1 MAKMSHEERTKCTDA
16 FFMECIELQRT
27 KGKDYTT
34 EGDAFQDLRH
44 EAEAMGITPEKVL
57 WISMNKHYKAVRN
70 FCRCGQTQSEPIR
83 GRLKD
88 LANYVSLMAVLIEDE
103 AQPSNA

>member
-1 MAKMSHEERTKCTDA
+1 MAFLKS
-16 FFMECIELQRT
+16 CIDLQTT

-34 EGDAFQDLRH
+34 EGDAFKDLRD

-70 FCRCGQTQSEPIR
+70 FCKRGQTQSEPIE

-88 LANYVSLMAVLIEDE
+88 LANYVSLMAVLI
-103 AQPSNA
+103 QSNKK

>member
-1 MAKMSHEERTKCTDA
+1 MKKLSHKERTKRVEK
-16 FFMECIELQRT
+16 FFKECIDLQKT

-34 EGDAFQDLRH
+34 EGDAFKDLRD

-70 FCRCGQTQSEPIR
+70 YCRYGQTQSEPIR

-88 LANYVSLMAVLIEDE
+88 LGNYIGLMAVLIE
-103 AQPSNA
+103 NKK